1 MSLSLF
7 LSVTCLHE
15 LLLLSPNGNTHASPL
30 LIEMLKIFN
39 VDNKCTAT
47 RHNRVTSNGVT
58 RHSGT
63 HSIMPCGCTVV
74 VHYECMYHFPFANYQ
89 T

>member
-30 LIEMLKIFN
+30 LIEMLK
-39 VDNKCTAT
+39 T